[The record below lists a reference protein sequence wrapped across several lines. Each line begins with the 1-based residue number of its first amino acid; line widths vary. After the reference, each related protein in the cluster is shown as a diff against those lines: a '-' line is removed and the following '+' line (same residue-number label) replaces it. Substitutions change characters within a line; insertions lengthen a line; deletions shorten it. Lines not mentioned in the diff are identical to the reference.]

1 MLKKV
6 FFIILVIVHFST
18 ISAENKIYA
27 INNTSLHTDKHQN
40 SLTEITLCEG
50 DDLSLTAEFF
60 VGATYKWFTSDNKT
74 INSIDLVRS
83 NISVNMAG
91 IYLLTIS
98 NNGCN
103 DTAEINII
111 VIPKPNAGTNG
122 SLNILKGISP
132 SEQELFNALGGN
144 PEQNGVWTTNNN
156 AYTYTVNSNTCK
168 STAKA
173 TVNIIEDVKIT
184 NAFTP
189 NKDGINDTW
198 VILSDLSKIYP
209 KNKLFIFNRH
219 GNKVYQAA
227 PYKNNWDGI
236 ANSNLIINSHSK
248 LPVGAYYY
256 VLKLND
262 INNTAFKGWVY
273 INY

>member
-50 DDLSLTAEFF
+50 EDLSLTAEFF

-144 PEQNGVWTTNNN
+144 PE
-156 AYTYTVNSNTCK
+156 
-168 STAKA
+168 
-173 TVNIIEDVKIT
+173 
-184 NAFTP
+184 
-189 NKDGINDTW
+189 
-198 VILSDLSKIYP
+198 
-209 KNKLFIFNRH
+209 
-219 GNKVYQAA
+219 
-227 PYKNNWDGI
+227 
-236 ANSNLIINSHSK
+236 
-248 LPVGAYYY
+248 
-256 VLKLND
+256 
-262 INNTAFKGWVY
+262 
-273 INY
+273 